1 MAKLTIDGQ
10 PIEAPDGAPLVEVLK
25 QNGFYVSNLCYLD
38 GLPPYAGCRTC
49 LVEVEGGRG
58 LQLSC
63 TTTVRD
69 DMVVNSNTDEIK
81 KARQYVLSLINA
93 NHSDRCLTCH
103 RRVKC
108 MPGDVCLRDDV
119 VTHRC
124 LTCSKNYR
132 CELQTTN
139 GILDMGEDNIEPWE
153 GEDRSYYE
161 APQPEP
167 DRANPF
173 FEFDPQMCIICTR
186 CVRACDDLRHTSAIT
201 LAGRGYSTRIAF
213 GAGGRIDESN
223 CDFCGA
229 CVDVCPTATLM
240 EKPNKWLAR
249 TEDYVSTVCNSCS
262 VGCTISIG
270 HRNGKAVIVKP
281 DLVNPFSDDQICV
294 RGRFHYDAVRG
305 NERLSQHLIRRG
317 DTLAP
322 VTYQEAL
329 DHATDQLAAIRQEHG
344 ANAIAFLGSPWA
356 TNEENYLV
364 RRLARDVI
372 GTPHIDFAAGPV
384 NRAVARSV
392 EVAFGS
398 DVLPAD
404 LVDIPKK
411 ARTILVIAD
420 DLEESH
426 NVAALRIKDAVDPR
440 KLPKRD
446 PARLIVIS
454 SRGGELCDFADPFSG
469 VWLQPAPGQEAATLA
484 ALAKVLADD
493 ASVAQSASAA
503 GLDAKLVASAPVAV
517 PGLDDAA
524 LQRAAQIL
532 REAAADREQTIA
544 VLFAPKPLGVAL
556 AAETAKAA
564 ANVALLLRGKDA
576 ARSIYVMP
584 TEANVN
590 GAFDMG
596 VSPADGGGDFNS
608 IIQGALDGT
617 IRALVV
623 AGDNPMLLAPGRARV
638 EEALAKLEC
647 LVVIDQLLTETAQR
661 AHVVLADAPTYAKDG
676 TFTNSDR
683 RVQRVRAAMSVPGDA
698 QPAWGT
704 LTALARLVAAKLNV
718 DVSFNY
724 AVADDVTDEIAQ
736 NVPRYARFRATGLV
750 DWSHARAVD
759 DVLPEKIALQSVA
772 ATPHIAPNG
781 EVALLTGRT
790 LYTSLEGAA
799 IKSPEADKLHR
810 EDGVFINQY
819 EALDRQM
826 VDGDEVVL
834 RYGSS
839 ELSLKVNLT
848 NAVPRGAV
856 FVPLYYEGGIV
867 NTLTPSENGT
877 SAVPRVTLA
886 KKGPPLDEPVA
897 APAAPPSA
905 AEGDLTLTQPPPKKK
920 RRRKK

>member
-1 MAKLTIDGQ
+1 VANITIDGQ
-10 PIEAPDGAPLVEVLK
+10 PIEAPEGAPLVEVLK
-25 QNGFYVSNLCYLD
+25 NNGFYVSNLCYID

-69 DMVVNSNTDEIK
+69 GMVVTATSDEIQ

-139 GILDMGEDNIEPWE
+139 GIIEMGEDNIEPWE
-153 GEDRSYYE
+153 NEERTYYE
-161 APQPEP
+161 APPPEP

-201 LAGRGYSTRIAF
+201 LAGRGYTTRIAF
-213 GAGGRIDESN
+213 GAGGRIDESD

-262 VGCTISIG
+262 VGCTISMG
-270 HRNGKAVIVKP
+270 HRNGKPVIVKP
-281 DLVNPFSDDQICV
+281 DRLNSFSDDQICV

-305 NERLSQHLIRRG
+305 NERLAQHYIRRNPG
-317 DTLAP
+317 LELFEGLAP

-329 DHATDQLAAIRQEHG
+329 DRAAEQLATIHKQHG

-364 RRLARDVI
+364 RRLARDIV
-372 GTPHIDFAAGPV
+372 GSPHVDFAAGPV
-384 NRAVARSV
+384 NCAVANAV
-392 EVAFGS
+392 ESAFGTR
-398 DVLPAD
+398 VLPAD
-404 LVDIPKK
+404 LTDIPAK
-411 ARTILVIAD
+411 AKTILVVAD

-440 KLPKRD
+440 KLPLRD
-446 PARLIVIS
+446 RARLIVVS
-454 SRGGELCDFADPFSG
+454 ARGGELCDFADPFDG

-484 ALAKVLADD
+484 ALSKLLADGAPD
-493 ASVAQSASAA
+493 
-503 GLDAKLVASAPVAV
+503 GLDIGVVGNAPTAV
-517 PGLDDAA
+517 PGLDDAQ
-524 LQRAAQIL
+524 LQRASAIL
-532 REAAADREQTIA
+532 GEARADKEQTVA
-544 VLFAPKPLGVAL
+544 VLYAPKPSGVAL

-564 ANVALLLRGKDA
+564 ANVALLLREKEA
-576 ARSIYVMP
+576 ARSFYVMP

-590 GAFDMG
+590 GAFDVG
-596 VSPADGGGDFNS
+596 VSPGEGGLDFNG
-608 IIQGALDGT
+608 IIKGAADGT
-617 IRALVV
+617 IKALVV
-623 AGDNPMLLAPGRARV
+623 AGDNPLLLAPGRAHV
-638 EEALAKLEC
+638 EEALGKLEC
-647 LVVIDQLLTETAQR
+647 LIVIDQLMTETAQR
-661 AHVVLADAPTYAKDG
+661 AHVVLADAPSYGKDG
-676 TFTNSDR
+676 TYTSADR
-683 RVQRVRAAMSVPGDA
+683 RVQRVRAAMATPGAA
-698 QPAWGT
+698 QPAWQT
-704 LTALARLVAAKLNV
+704 LTNLGNALAAKLGA
-718 DVSFNY
+718 DVSFAY
-724 AVADDVTDEIAQ
+724 ETADDVTNEIAAT
-736 NVPRYARFRATGLV
+736 VPRYGPFRGKGLV
-750 DWSHARAVD
+750 DWGHARAVD
-759 DVLPEKIALQSVA
+759 SELPDKVALQPVA
-772 ATPHIAPNG
+772 ASPYVAPNG
-781 EVALLTGRT
+781 EVTLLTGRT

-799 IKSPEADKLHR
+799 IRSPEADKLHR
-810 EDGVFINQY
+810 EDSAFMNQY
-819 EALDRQM
+819 EALDRQIA
-826 VDGDEVVL
+826 DGEEIVIRNASAELAL
-834 RYGSS
+834 RVTLHNSI
-839 ELSLKVNLT
+839 
-848 NAVPRGAV
+848 PRGAV
-856 FVPLYYEGGIV
+856 FVPLYYDGGIV

-877 SAVPRVTLA
+877 TASPRVTIA
-886 KKGPPLDEPVA
+886 KKGA
-897 APAAPPSA
+897 AADQPA
-905 AEGDLTLTQPPPKKK
+905 
-920 RRRKK
+920 